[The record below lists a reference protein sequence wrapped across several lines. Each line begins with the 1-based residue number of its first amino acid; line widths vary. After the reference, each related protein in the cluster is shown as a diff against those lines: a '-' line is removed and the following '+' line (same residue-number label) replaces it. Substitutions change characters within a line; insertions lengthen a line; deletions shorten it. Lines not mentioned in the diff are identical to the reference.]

1 MRLLTPYPP
10 PPSTMTSRSLAR
22 HSLKTRITLTML
34 GLFVA
39 SIWAMSYYASR
50 MLREDV
56 KDLLGQQQRIAVSN
70 YAREADQELRERLLW
85 LETVA
90 AKITPKTLASPKAMQ
105 EFLAQRLILP
115 RLFNGGGIIYGLDGT
130 ALADSQPDS
139 GRIGVNYMDVD
150 TIVTALKE
158 GKPNI
163 GKAVLGKKLMAP
175 VFGMTVPIRDA
186 SGRVIGA
193 FAGVT
198 NLGKSN
204 FLDRI
209 QQGRFGNTGG
219 YLLVSRNERLII
231 TATDKTRMMEVLP
244 APGVNAKLDHF
255 LGGGEGT
262 DVLVS
267 PLGIEVLV
275 SVKTIPVAN
284 WYLAAILPTTEAFAP
299 VKVLHDRMLLAT
311 AILTLLVG
319 GIMWWMLRRQLAP
332 MVEAANALSL
342 QAESDQPPQG
352 LPILRQ
358 DEIGVLVAAFNRLLE
373 RIAERDLTLQQ
384 RDKVLRNIL
393 DTSLDG
399 FWRVDD
405 QGRLMDVNP
414 TYCQQSGYSRE
425 ELIGRHVSE
434 LDAEEHPEQTA
445 ARIRRL
451 MDTGRDQFESRHRR
465 KDGSLWDIEVSATYS
480 NASDGLLCAFIRD
493 ITQRKQDEREIRQLN
508 EELEQRVRDRTA
520 ALETSNQLLSE
531 AKIRAETANIAKSAF
546 LANMSHEIRTPLN
559 AITGMAYILRNS
571 GLTAQQTDKLD
582 KIEAAGNHLLEI
594 INAILDLSK
603 IEAGRYQIEEG
614 IVRIDQIID
623 TVASMVGN
631 TVKAKG
637 LLLLIDSQSMPAG
650 LLGDHTRLQQALL
663 NYLANAVK
671 FTETGSIK
679 ISTQVEEETPDDAL
693 IRFAVT
699 DTGIGIPAETLPRL
713 FSAFEQADNT
723 TTRKYGGTG
732 LGLAITRKI
741 AQMMG
746 GDAGATSQPGK
757 GSTFWFTVRL
767 RKSLLDCNPVVLD
780 DLGDAEHAL
789 KTAHAGR
796 RILLA
801 EDEPIN
807 REIATLMLDEVGLVV
822 DTAEDGAEALRL
834 ASKNDYALILMDM
847 QMPHMDG
854 LEAARQIRQLPI
866 GKEIPIL
873 AMTANAFAEDKAHC
887 IDAGMNDFITKPV
900 TPELLYKALLKWL
913 TRKGVAS

>member
-1 MRLLTPYPP
+1 
-10 PPSTMTSRSLAR
+10 
-22 HSLKTRITLTML
+22 ML

-39 SIWAMSYYASR
+39 SIWAMSFYASR

-56 KDLLGQQQRIAVSN
+56 KDLLGQQQRIAVTN
-70 YAREADQELRERLLW
+70 YADEAEQELNERLQW
-85 LETVA
+85 LETIA
-90 AKITPKTLASPKAMQ
+90 ARISPEILASPKAMQ

-150 TIVTALKE
+150 SIATALKE
-158 GKPNI
+158 GKANI
-163 GKAVLGKKLMAP
+163 SKPVLGKKLNAP

-186 SGRVIGA
+186 SGQVIGA

-198 NLGKSN
+198 NLGKPN

-219 YLLVSRNERLII
+219 YLLVSRNDRMII
-231 TATDKTRMMEVLP
+231 TATDKSRMMEALP
-244 APGVNAKLDHF
+244 APGVSPKLDYF
-255 LGGGEGT
+255 LGGGEGS
-262 DVLVS
+262 DILVN

-299 VKVLHDRMLLAT
+299 VEVLHNRMLLAT
-311 AILTLLVG
+311 VILTLLVG
-319 GIMWWMLRRQLAP
+319 GITWWMLRRQLAP

-342 QAESDQPPQG
+342 QAESDQPPQR

-358 DEIGVLVAAFNRLLE
+358 DEIGILVAAFNRLLE
-373 RIAERDLTLQQ
+373 RIAERDMRLQQ
-384 RDKVLRNIL
+384 RDEILRNIL
-393 DTSLDG
+393 ETSLDG

-405 QGRLMDVNP
+405 QGRLIDVNP

-425 ELIGRHVSE
+425 ELIGRHISE
-434 LDAEEHPEQTA
+434 LDAEEASEQTA

-451 MDTGRDQFESRHRR
+451 METGHDQFEARHRR
-465 KDGSLWDIEVSATYS
+465 KDGSYWDVEVSATYR
-480 NASDGLLCAFIRD
+480 NTSDGLLCGFIRD

-508 EELEQRVRDRTA
+508 EDLEQRVRERTA

-559 AITGMAYILRNS
+559 AITGMAYILRGS

-582 KIEAAGNHLLEI
+582 KIEAAGKHLLEI

-603 IEAGRYQIEEG
+603 IEAGRFQLEED

-623 TVASMVGN
+623 TVANMVGN
-631 TVKAKG
+631 AVKAKG
-637 LLLLIDSQSMPAG
+637 LHLLIDRPSMPAG

-663 NYLANAVK
+663 NYLGNAVK

-679 ISTQVEEETPDDAL
+679 ISAQIEEETLSNAL

-699 DTGIGIPAETLPRL
+699 DTGIGISAEALPRL

-741 AQMMG
+741 AQIMG
-746 GDAGATSQPGK
+746 GDAGATSVPGK

-767 RKSLLDCNPVVLD
+767 RKSGHESSAVALNNLE
-780 DLGDAEHAL
+780 DAENAL
-789 KTAHAGR
+789 KTGHAGT

-807 REIATLMLDEVGLVV
+807 REIATLLLDDVGLVV
-822 DTAEDGAEALRL
+822 DTAEDGAEALKL
-834 ASKNDYALILMDM
+834 AGKSNYALILMDM
-847 QMPHMDG
+847 QMPNMDG
-854 LEAARQIRQLPI
+854 LEATREIRQLPG
-866 GKEIPIL
+866 GKDIPIL

-887 IDAGMNDFITKPV
+887 FDAGMNDFIAKPV

-913 TRKGVAS
+913 TKK